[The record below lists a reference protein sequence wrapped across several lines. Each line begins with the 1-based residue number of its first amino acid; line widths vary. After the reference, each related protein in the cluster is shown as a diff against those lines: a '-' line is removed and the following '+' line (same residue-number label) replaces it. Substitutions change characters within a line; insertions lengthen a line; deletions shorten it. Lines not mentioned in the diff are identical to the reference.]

1 MAAGRGGIA
10 GGAPIL
16 LFGVVPVMA
25 YQFMRNALPGWV
37 VCGVA
42 AIQIAAIVWMLT
54 GSWAVRY
61 RAPLIAVTFAA
72 GMVLLDRLPIGI
84 AGLVAA
90 GGCHA
95 FAYTSLLIWFG
106 TSLRS
111 NREPLVTSFARRIG
125 QTMPEKVVRYT
136 RQVTIAWCL
145 FFAAQLAVSAALV
158 LLAPASVWSAFVT
171 LLNLPLIAAMVLGE
185 FGVRVV
191 LFRNEPHSSLLRTV
205 SAWRQACAEP
215 VGRP

>member
-1 MAAGRGGIA
+1 M
-10 GGAPIL
+10 
-16 LFGVVPVMA
+16 V
-25 YQFMRNALPGWV
+25 YQFMRNALPGWL

-42 AIQIAAIVWMLT
+42 AIQIAAIVWMLS
-54 GSWAVRY
+54 GGWAVRY
-61 RAPLIAVTFAA
+61 RAPLIAGSFAA
-72 GMVLLDRLPIGI
+72 AVLLLDRLPVRIG
-84 AGLVAA
+84 GLAAA

-95 FAYTSLLIWFG
+95 VAYTSLLIWFG

-111 NREPLVTSFARRIG
+111 NREPLVSSFARRIR

-145 FFAAQLAVSAALV
+145 FFAGQLAVSAALL

-171 LLNLPLIAAMVLGE
+171 LLNLPLLAAMVLGE

-191 LFRNEPHSSLLRTV
+191 LFRHEPHSSLLGTV
-205 SAWRQACAEP
+205 SAWRQARAAP
-215 VGRP
+215 AGRP